1 MHTTSPIADAGLF
14 RAALRWNLEAL
25 RPPADP
31 GDRDAAPLLGLA
43 LIFGGGLR
51 CDVVAGPSGARL
63 LARPALRPLMTLPTL
78 GGLRPALSAAIA
90 SWSAGAPGDGGT
102 GAEGRLRG
110 IDGAL
115 RLAARLGAAD
125 ERDGPGLLRLRR
137 LRAELWR
144 SARSSGDGTGL
155 RATFAAG
162 VRASSACL
170 RDTALRDAA
179 VALEGSA
186 RAFGDAIAALRP
198 SDAGAA
204 SYVAAVGAE
213 TVAAIAAAAAA
224 LAAKDFDAA
233 DDQSVADDLFPMGAP
248 AATGDAGLAEGAA
261 AAAVLS
267 LHAEQVDE
275 AAAALQ
281 RFESGQEADACLAAA
296 AALLRAIAA
305 EREAMAALGAALAA
319 GDSSIIAAGLQA
331 EPDADAGA

>member
-43 LIFGGGLR
+43 LIFAGGLR

-63 LARPALRPLMTLPTL
+63 LARPALRTLMTSPARD
-78 GGLRPALSAAIA
+78 GLRPALAAATA
-90 SWSAGAPGDGGT
+90 SWSTGAPGDGGPS
-102 GAEGRLRG
+102 ADGRLRG

-125 ERDGPGLLRLRR
+125 ERDGPGLVRLRR

-144 SARSSGDGTGL
+144 SARSSGDGTAL

-204 SYVAAVGAE
+204 RFVAAVAAE
-213 TVAAIAAAAAA
+213 TAATIEAAAGAAEENIA
-224 LAAKDFDAA
+224 GVA
-233 DDQSVADDLFPMGAP
+233 DDGSFADDLFLIGVATP
-248 AATGDAGLAEGAA
+248 TGDAGLTEGAA
-261 AAAVLS
+261 KAAVLS
-267 LHAEQVDE
+267 LHSDQVEE
-275 AAAALQ
+275 AAASLQ
-281 RFESGQEADACLAAA
+281 RFEGAQEADACLAAA

-305 EREAMAALGAALAA
+305 EREAIAALGAALAA

-331 EPDADAGA
+331 EPDADAGP